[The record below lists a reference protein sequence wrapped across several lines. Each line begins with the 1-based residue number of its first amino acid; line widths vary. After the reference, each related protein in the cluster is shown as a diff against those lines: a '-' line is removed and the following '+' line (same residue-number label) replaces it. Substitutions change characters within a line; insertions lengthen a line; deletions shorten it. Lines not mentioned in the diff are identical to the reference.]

1 MSLLYYKFIMD
12 ILNQLGVRSLIW
24 GMTIMKNPPS
34 LWITINP
41 TDIHDPIAQVMTGA
55 DIDLD
60 SFNTS
65 SGPDASTRL
74 TRIANDPYAATR
86 FFHFMIQLVLEE
98 VFGIKQAS
106 QHSDLKRKQG
116 VLGTVE
122 AYIGTV
128 EAQGRGTLH
137 LHMIVWL
144 SGAPTSPK
152 MKELLQSEG
161 FRQRVAEFI
170 SVNICAHHHALTK
183 EVLRD
188 LPRERGVSYSR
199 PVDPINDADGRK
211 RDAELRKLVRAV
223 QIHKCGAGCRKV
235 VRGRVVCKRR
245 APFDLA
251 ERAWVD
257 SEGNWGPQRTIGE

>member
-1 MSLLYYKFIMD
+1 
-12 ILNQLGVRSLIW
+12 
-24 GMTIMKNPPS
+24 MKNPPS

-55 DIDLD
+55 EINLD
-60 SFNTS
+60 SFDPS
-65 SGPDASTRL
+65 SRPDASTRL
-74 TRIANDPYAATR
+74 TRIANDPYAAAR
-86 FFHFMIQLVLEE
+86 FFHFIIRVLLEE
-98 VFGIKQAS
+98 VFGIKQAG
-106 QHSDLKRKQG
+106 QRSDLKRKKG
-116 VLGTVE
+116 VMGTVE

-137 LHMIVWL
+137 LHMIIWL

-152 MKELLQSEG
+152 MKELLQSEV

-183 EVLRD
+183 EALRE
-188 LPRERGVSYSR
+188 LPKERGVSYSR
-199 PVDPINDADGRK
+199 PVDPRNDVEGVQ

-235 VRGRVVCKRR
+235 VRGQVVCKRR

-251 ERAWVD
+251 ARAWIN
-257 SEGNWGPQRTIGE
+257 SEGNWGPQRTIGEQLNCE